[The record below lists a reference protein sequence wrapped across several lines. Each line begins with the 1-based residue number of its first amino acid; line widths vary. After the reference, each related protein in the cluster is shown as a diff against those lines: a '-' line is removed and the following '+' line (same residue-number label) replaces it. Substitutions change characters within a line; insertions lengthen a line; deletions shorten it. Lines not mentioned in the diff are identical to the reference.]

1 VQSDLLSDLSTR
13 VVAPL
18 RLAAHY
24 SGKSMATLMPGFSVE
39 GQEVIALIQQL
50 AAVPPRAIGAE
61 VADLSDR
68 RCDIVAAL
76 DFKEPSLC
84 TLLCL
89 CCDRPIFHPYTASYW
104 KSSRSIWVI
113 AATKAVCIA
122 MSTPVPAVKRA

>member
-1 VQSDLLSDLSTR
+1 MAQFKVYCNLDAATRTTTPYLLDVQSDLLSDLSTR

-24 SGKSMATLMPGFSVE
+24 SGKSMTTLMPGFSIE

-68 RCDIVAAL
+68 RFDIIAAL
-76 DFKEPSLC
+76 DFLISG
-84 TLLCL
+84 
-89 CCDRPIFHPYTASYW
+89 Y
-104 KSSRSIWVI
+104 
-113 AATKAVCIA
+113 
-122 MSTPVPAVKRA
+122 